1 MARSKKDQ
9 HLTMT
14 EDDLRA
20 ARVLTL
26 AVKFF
31 GATGPLASSDI
42 RLDLYPDLD
51 DSSFSRQYLR
61 DRELLA
67 TFGINISAVD
77 DGAADTLWRVDEGS
91 SYAQDDALSA
101 SDARMLYVMC
111 HDLAFDPS
119 FPYRYELRMALAKIS
134 QMYHGIAF
142 PQVDTTS
149 PTENKLLAVLVSCM
163 CNHHGVSVGYID
175 SKGIAS
181 TRRLAILGSFGL
193 REHSYFVASRIST
206 GGELEEGSIRTYRL
220 DRFTKAKE
228 LDNIT
233 YEVPEDFSILDYEHL
248 PFQIGETQGTARF
261 VVPETVGSHLAQAM
275 ARHGQCVEEEDRT
288 VWEIPFAEVDLAA
301 AWGIGERLQ
310 PVAPPELLAAYDAIV
325 DTGACDVLDRSLEAL
340 ADKKAQNAVRKRAGR
355 KGSVATTR
363 QLVALACS
371 LTREGE
377 VIKAEDIA
385 STLGISYDDARHL
398 IALVSLGSGES
409 IAYLPVILSDD
420 DDEVSL
426 MEGARLSSRRI
437 RLTKA
442 ETMALM
448 AALAK
453 LGIEADDPLVE
464 ALSRAYATPSALS
477 DELSRSIDQTQSIA
491 GADVLKQCHDAIS
504 TGCGLRFQYQP
515 VTGEEPSMRDVV
527 PQRVHHKDGNWYL
540 DAYDLMRCGQ
550 RIFRVDRMSDVE
562 KTAASEIPS
571 SATAT
576 TDPTLV
582 IVRFDDPRFLTLFP
596 WDDLQVVA
604 TDGPTT
610 TVRMPDYDGDWLARH
625 LVACMPH
632 VRVSSPEL
640 AKQMQAYAGDYLRLP
655 RQVSM

>member
-1 MARSKKDQ
+1 MARSKKDK

-31 GATGPLASSDI
+31 GAASPLASSDI
-42 RLDLYPDLD
+42 HIDLYPDLD

-67 TFGINISAVD
+67 SFGITISAVD

-101 SDARMLYVMC
+101 GDARMLYVMC

-134 QMYHGIAF
+134 QMYHGAAF
-142 PQVDTTS
+142 PQEDTTS
-149 PTENKLLAVLVSCM
+149 PTENKLLGVLVSCM
-163 CNHHGVSVGYID
+163 SNHHAVSVGYTD
-175 SKGIAS
+175 SKGVAS

-206 GGELEEGSIRTYRL
+206 AGELEEGSIRTYRL

-228 LDNIT
+228 LDGIS
-233 YEVPEDFSILDYEHL
+233 YEVPEDFSVLDYEHL

-261 VVPETVGSHLAQAM
+261 IVPETVGSHLAQAL
-275 ARHGQCVEEEDRT
+275 ASHGQRVTQEDGAI
-288 VWEIPFAEVDLAA
+288 WEVAFSEVDLAA
-301 AWGIGERLQ
+301 AWAIGERLR
-310 PVAPPELLAAYDAIV
+310 PVEPPELVSAYEDIV
-325 DTGACDVLDRSLEAL
+325 SASAQDVTDCSLEAL
-340 ADKKAQNAVRKRAGR
+340 VDEKAQQAARKRAGR
-355 KGSVATTR
+355 KGSIATTR

-377 VIKAEDIA
+377 VVTAENIA

-398 IALVSLGSGES
+398 IALVSMGSGES
-409 IAYLPVILSDD
+409 IDYLPVILSDD

-426 MEGARLSSRRI
+426 MEGAQMSSRRI

-464 ALSRAYATPSALS
+464 ALSHAYATPSALS
-477 DELSRSIDQTQSIA
+477 DDLSRSIDHSQPIA
-491 GADVLKQCHDAIS
+491 GVDVLKQCHDAINNS
-504 TGCGLRFQYQP
+504 SGLRFRYHP
-515 VTGEEPSMRDVV
+515 VSGEEARMREVV

-540 DAYDLMRCGQ
+540 EAYDLVRCGQ

-562 KTAASEIPS
+562 ETEAAEVPG
-571 SATAT
+571 AAGNVTE
-576 TDPTLV
+576 PTLV
-582 IVRFDDPRFLTLFP
+582 VVRFDDPRFLTLFP
-596 WDDLQVVA
+596 WDELQVISAEGAV
-604 TDGPTT
+604 T

-625 LVACMPH
+625 LVACAPH
-632 VRVSSPEL
+632 VRVSCPEL
-640 AKQMQAYAGDYLRLP
+640 AKQMQGCAGDIRT
-655 RQVSM
+655 R